1 MIIKRIKIFLIIFLL
16 CTTRSNSYSEDIY
29 IDPEPYFTDYT
40 YNNKYYEGLN
50 IIVVTAN
57 DYATKIGY
65 EILHNGGTVFD
76 AAVSI
81 QIALGLVE
89 PQSSGLGGGLFITFF
104 DNNSKKVMTYE
115 GRETAP
121 KNINQ
126 NLFLDENQ
134 KPKKFFSA
142 VVGGLSVGTPGTLK
156 ALYELNR
163 DYGTIEWKDLLKP
176 VISLAK
182 EGFIPPKRLASAL
195 KKEKYLF
202 DINPNSKFKQILDNP
217 TEKFFNLEYAET
229 LENISEN
236 IEDFYFGQIASNI
249 VEKIKSS
256 KNPGFM
262 TNSDLANYKVQKK
275 NALCHKLKNEFKIC
289 GPSLPSSGTICIL
302 QALKLYESFLLKNK
316 VTSPEENFR
325 LKLSI
330 IDFVYYLRDK
340 HLGDDNF
347 DIVNVDKLLNTS
359 FLLKEFNLFKKLKL
373 SVINE
378 NLDEILNS
386 TSHFTLIDKYQNVI
400 SLTSS
405 IESSFGSRL
414 YTDGFFL
421 NNQLTD
427 FRFKTTNASGK
438 VLKNIPQGN
447 KRPLSSMSPLII
459 FDKNDNF
466 YMTVGSPG
474 GKAIISYVF
483 RVISE
488 DFFSDYKIRDI
499 VERPNFIK
507 INGKN
512 FFEKKIL
519 NEISSETGR
528 IRSLTSGL
536 AIIKKKNGF
545 YIGVADSRRDGSVRG
560 K

>member
-1 MIIKRIKIFLIIFLL
+1 MIIKRIKIFLLIFLF
-16 CTTRSNSYSEDIY
+16 CTVHSNSYSDDIY
-29 IDPEPYFTDYT
+29 IDPEPYATDST
-40 YNNKYYEGLN
+40 HNNKYYEGLN

-65 EILHNGGTVFD
+65 EILQNGGTVFD
-76 AAVSI
+76 AAISI

-142 VVGGLSVGTPGTLK
+142 VVGGLSVGTPATLK

-163 DYGTIEWKDLLKP
+163 DYGTIEWKYLLQP
-176 VISLAK
+176 VISLAR
-182 EGFIPPKRLASAL
+182 EGFIPPKRLVSAL

-202 DINPNSKFKQILDNP
+202 EVEPNSKFKEILNNP
-217 TEKFFNLEYAET
+217 NEKFFNLDYANT
-229 LENISEN
+229 LEKISEN
-236 IEDFYFGQIASNI
+236 IEDFYNGQIASNI

-256 KNPGFM
+256 QNPGFM
-262 TNSDLANYKVQKK
+262 TKRDLSDYKVQKK
-275 NALCHKLKNEFKIC
+275 SALCHKLKNEFKVC
-289 GPSLPSSGTICIL
+289 GPSLPSSGTICVL
-302 QALKLYESFLLKNK
+302 QALKLYESLLRENK
-316 VTSPEENFR
+316 IVGSKEKFR

-330 IDFVYYLRDK
+330 LNFVYYLRDK
-340 HLGDDNF
+340 YLGDDNF
-347 DIVNVDKLLNTS
+347 DIVDIDKLLNTS

-373 SVINE
+373 NAVNNNI
-378 NLDEILNS
+378 DEILNS
-386 TSHFTLIDKYQNVI
+386 TSHFTLVDKYQNVI

-414 YTDGFFL
+414 FTDGFFL

-427 FRFKTTNASGK
+427 FRFKTTDANGK

-447 KRPLSSMSPLII
+447 KKPLSSMSPLII

-499 VERPNFIK
+499 VEKPNFIK

-519 NEISSETGR
+519 NEISSESGK
-528 IRSLTSGL
+528 IRNLTSGL
-536 AIIKKKNGF
+536 AIIKKKNDF
-545 YIGVADSRRDGSVRG
+545 YIGVADSRRDGTVKG